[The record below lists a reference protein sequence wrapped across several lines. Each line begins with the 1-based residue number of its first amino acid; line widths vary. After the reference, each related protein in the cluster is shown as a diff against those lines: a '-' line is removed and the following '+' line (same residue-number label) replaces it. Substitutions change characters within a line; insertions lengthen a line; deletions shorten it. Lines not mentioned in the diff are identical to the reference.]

1 MSELSCEIV
10 WRRGVVNFAGRGGRY
25 QKSFAPRHGMMRV
38 RIIDREVY
46 VKKLVG
52 WGVLGENWSDRQLNW
67 IEGILSLVESDLH
80 VPARDP
86 QCISQVFR
94 PSP

>member
-1 MSELSCEIV
+1 MAWTQLLPHSAVRISNALLDIV
-10 WRRGVVNFAGRGGRY
+10 Y

-67 IEGILSLVESDLH
+67 IEGI
-80 VPARDP
+80 
-86 QCISQVFR
+86 
-94 PSP
+94 